1 MQNKMT
7 DEQRIES
14 IKAILK
20 QLHDPKTGFDA
31 KRKELR
37 EKYKDNDEYRA
48 AMEKFGRK
56 IAETHGVKGDNV
68 TESDIKFSFTGKDVV
83 ENRFAISCG
92 NRAKAFCYMHD
103 KLVKEG
109 KIKPL
114 DLQIMMSTNIEH
126 LVDGTDGHTLPC
138 VKMGDGKWYAIE
150 SNVNIVKNPP
160 KHPKYPDVPFVVDDI
175 EVGKEIHHI
184 LNGIEETPYKVM
196 KMMRWKEY
204 EKKMSNFANFLKA
217 SVERGYKATM
227 ITAKIELALK
237 NMESTKLARLNIY
250 NFCKEMG
257 NSRFPIKVVE
267 SSIKGY
273 KGQRTFFVM
282 VKLDGNWYSF
292 LPEKKN
298 HLSLLKLQDLGVNR
312 FVSEDK
318 NKYEYAILY
327 EWSMS
332 GYMKWCEKNVM
343 NTAQIKNQ
351 SQRI

>member
-31 KRKELR
+31 KREELR
-37 EKYKDNDEYRA
+37 KQYKDYDKYRA

-56 IAETHGVKGDNV
+56 IAETHGVKGDDV

-114 DLQIMMSTNIEH
+114 DLQIMMSTSTEH
-126 LVDGTDGHTLPC
+126 LIDGMVGHTLPC

-150 SNVNIVKNPP
+150 SNVNIVKNLPD
-160 KHPKYPDVPFVVDDI
+160 HPKYPGVPFVVDDI

-196 KMMRWKEY
+196 NMMRWKEY
-204 EKKMSNFANFLKA
+204 EKKMSKFPNFLKA

-227 ITAKIELALK
+227 ITAKIELVLK
-237 NMESTKLARLNIY
+237 NMKSTESAILNIY

-267 SSIKGY
+267 SSVKGDEKRKDY
-273 KGQRTFFVM
+273 FVM

-292 LPEKKN
+292 SPRKRGY
-298 HLSLLKLQDLGVNR
+298 LSLLKLQDLGVNR
-312 FVSEDK
+312 FMSEDK
-318 NKYEYAILY
+318 NKY

-332 GYMKWCEKNVM
+332 GYMKWYEKNVM
-343 NTAQIKNQ
+343 NTAQIENQ
-351 SQRI
+351 VSER